1 MLFAATVPGVPRRR
15 PTPTPRGT
23 LKQLARTA
31 AARTRASCQTWRV
44 EQDATSYTLA
54 LDVPGIAREQLTI
67 GIEGNVVRID
77 SKADAPRSYHAAY
90 ELPTD
95 LDVASSQAR
104 LEHGVLTLKLASR
117 VRTGAGQQGDR
128 AASSTARAAS
138 AA

>member
-1 MLFAATVPGVPRRR
+1 MFFAATSPAFRSRSAYAH
-15 PTPTPRGT
+15 PTRA
-23 LKQLARTA
+23 LEQFLARTA
-31 AARTRASCQTWRV
+31 AAPRAQAWRV

-104 LEHGVLTLKLASR
+104 LEHGVLTLKLAKL
-117 VRTGAGQQGDR
+117 VP
-128 AASSTARAAS
+128 ASKVTELVIN
-138 AA
+138 